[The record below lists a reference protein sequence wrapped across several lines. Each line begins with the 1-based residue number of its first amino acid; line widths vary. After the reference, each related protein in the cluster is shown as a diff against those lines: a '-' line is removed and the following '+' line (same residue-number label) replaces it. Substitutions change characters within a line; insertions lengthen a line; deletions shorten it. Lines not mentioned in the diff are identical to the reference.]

1 MYVPSDSFGG
11 MSPERRAAQSL
22 ATFFTFVAAK
32 VVMSQLEGIG
42 RSDLGSYNADASNTL
57 RRFLQNE
64 PMKDS
69 ADWLARLTTENEMLG
84 IRIMEV
90 RAAYAKED
98 FEWDNLKR
106 LAIDGLAAD
115 NTRLLRQH
123 ANHRFTAMLDRAGGD
138 EH

>member
-1 MYVPSDSFGG
+1 
-11 MSPERRAAQSL
+11 
-22 ATFFTFVAAK
+22 
-32 VVMSQLEGIG
+32 
-42 RSDLGSYNADASNTL
+42 
-57 RRFLQNE
+57 
-64 PMKDS
+64 
-69 ADWLARLTTENEMLG
+69 
-84 IRIMEV
+84 MEV

>member
-1 MYVPSDSFGG
+1 MLTACCCLAGLNARHPCVCIGLYRPCCHRPPSPPGH
-11 MSPERRAAQSL
+11 A
-22 ATFFTFVAAK
+22 
-32 VVMSQLEGIG
+32 
-42 RSDLGSYNADASNTL
+42 
-57 RRFLQNE
+57 
-64 PMKDS
+64 
-69 ADWLARLTTENEMLG
+69 G